1 MPKDQV
7 NADDFAGFLIHKL
20 KLLKLGIRMLQF
32 NDFHI
37 MQIGEILASI
47 VKFAKPILDAFDL
60 TSDFQEMANQITVE
74 ELREKDVDETKLS
87 ERAQKVKLNS
97 NNYKEFL
104 SSFFWKS
111 HADLLKREP
120 QEFVSYEHFA
130 NCVLIPK
137 QADVEP
143 PYLCFNLFTRY
154 ANAFNG
160 LKQEFGDIIKDIH
173 LNLA

>member
-1 MPKDQV
+1 
-7 NADDFAGFLIHKL
+7 
-20 KLLKLGIRMLQF
+20 
-32 NDFHI
+32 

-120 QEFVSYEHFA
+120 
-130 NCVLIPK
+130 
-137 QADVEP
+137 
-143 PYLCFNLFTRY
+143 
-154 ANAFNG
+154 
-160 LKQEFGDIIKDIH
+160 
-173 LNLA
+173 